1 MTGRGIRESKSL
13 FNLTISSTYHQES
26 PCSIRELDESTR
38 SSDLP
43 FFDLSIIVAATND
56 FSDAN
61 KLGEGGFGSVYK
73 VQPSLKE
80 FRNLHNFN
88 SCVLMHQIFILDVSM
103 HHDRIK
109 FVL

>member
-1 MTGRGIRESKSL
+1 MTGRGSRESKNLFSL
-13 FNLTISSTYHQES
+13 TSRSTYLQES

-43 FFDLSIIVAATND
+43 FFDLSIIVVATDN
-56 FSDAN
+56 FSNAN

-73 VQPSLKE
+73 VLPSLKE
-80 FRNLHNFN
+80 FQNLHNFN

-103 HHDRIK
+103 HHD
-109 FVL
+109 